1 MREFS
6 KELDSEYIIDGSR
19 MEMTPRQI
27 LDEATGCHSCGP
39 ETCGVEPIVDESVD
53 PTLETSPF
61 RAAEIHDYLRVTA
74 SSSAAPRNI
83 PAFCPEEVTKTEIAS
98 ALLETIWKSGHF
110 RLDDL
115 AAEISWEWAPEPV
128 GNMSS
133 FYKSVS
139 AACEY
144 LDFLG
149 VRLSGYSFRRGNCCR
164 IHIEVKVNA
173 AGSSSFTS
181 DFPDMPFRTQNPELS
196 TVRKCPSAISEDKN
210 NWLIYIPFDTAK
222 FRLGGSLLSEVTGI
236 SGGRAPELIDSDYF
250 IDCYE
255 VVREFVEDGVV
266 VSGVTSCRGG
276 LMNALSELA
285 GKNSGIQAD
294 LSGIIR
300 SYGESDIV
308 KILFGEIPG
317 VVLEIKDSDFDYVDA
332 EMLLQDVAYYPLG
345 HPGGTGIDIVTGDL
359 NNISGILQSLIGLQD
374 MTPEGED

>member
-27 LDEATGCHSCGP
+27 LDEAAGCHSCGT
-39 ETCGVEPIVDESVD
+39 EACGVEPIVDESVD
-53 PTLETSPF
+53 PALETSPF
-61 RAAEIHDYLRVTA
+61 RAAEIHDYLRVTT

-115 AAEISWEWAPEPV
+115 AVEISWEWALEPV

-164 IHIEVKVNA
+164 IHIKVKVNA

-181 DFPDMPFRTQNPELS
+181 DFPDMPFRTQNPELG
-196 TVRKCPSAISEDKN
+196 TERKCPSEISEDKN

-236 SGGRAPELIDSDYF
+236 LGGRAPELMDSDYF

-317 VVLEIKDSDFDYVDA
+317 AVLEIKDSDFDYVDA

-345 HPGGTGIDIVTGDL
+345 HPGGTGIDIVTGDS
-359 NNISGILQSLIGLQD
+359 NNISGILQSLIGMQD

>member
-27 LDEATGCHSCGP
+27 LDEATSCHSCGP
-39 ETCGVEPIVDESVD
+39 EACGVEPIVDESVD
-53 PTLETSPF
+53 PALETTSF
-61 RAAEIHDYLRVTA
+61 RATEIHDYLRVTA

-98 ALLETIWKSGHF
+98 SLLETIWKSGHF

-115 AAEISWEWAPEPV
+115 AVEISWEWAPEPV

-133 FYKSVS
+133 FYRSVS

-164 IHIEVKVNA
+164 IHIKVKVNA

-196 TVRKCPSAISEDKN
+196 TERKCPSAISEDKN

-236 SGGRAPELIDSDYF
+236 SGGRAPELVDSDYF

-308 KILFGEIPG
+308 KILFGEVPG
-317 VVLEIKDSDFDYVDA
+317 ALLEIKDSDFDYVDA

-345 HPGGTGIDIVTGDL
+345 HPGGAGIDIVTGDS
-359 NNISGILQSLIGLQD
+359 NNISGILQSLIGMQD

>member
-27 LDEATGCHSCGP
+27 LDEAAGCHSCGT
-39 ETCGVEPIVDESVD
+39 EACGVEPIVDESVD
-53 PTLETSPF
+53 PALETSPF
-61 RAAEIHDYLRVTA
+61 RAAEIHDYLRVTI

-115 AAEISWEWAPEPV
+115 AVEISWEWALEPV

-164 IHIEVKVNA
+164 IHIKVKVNA

-181 DFPDMPFRTQNPELS
+181 DFPDMPFRTQNPELG
-196 TVRKCPSAISEDKN
+196 TERKCPSAISEDKN

-222 FRLGGSLLSEVTGI
+222 FRLGGSLLSEVMGI
-236 SGGRAPELIDSDYF
+236 LGGRAPELMDSDYF

-317 VVLEIKDSDFDYVDA
+317 AVLEIKDSDFDYVDA

-345 HPGGTGIDIVTGDL
+345 HPGGTGIDIVTGDS
-359 NNISGILQSLIGLQD
+359 NNISGILQSLIGMQD

>member
-1 MREFS
+1 
-6 KELDSEYIIDGSR
+6 
-19 MEMTPRQI
+19 MEMTPRRI

-39 ETCGVEPIVDESVD
+39 EACGVEPIVDESVD
-53 PTLETSPF
+53 PALETSPF

-74 SSSAAPRNI
+74 SLSAAPRNI
-83 PAFCPEEVTKTEIAS
+83 PPFCPEEVTKTEIAS
-98 ALLETIWKSGHF
+98 SLLETIWKSGHF

-115 AAEISWEWAPEPV
+115 AVEISWEWATEPV

-164 IHIEVKVNA
+164 IHIKVKVNA

-181 DFPDMPFRTQNPELS
+181 DFPDMPFRTQNPELG
-196 TVRKCPSAISEDKN
+196 TERKCPSAISEDKN

-236 SGGRAPELIDSDYF
+236 SGGRAPELVDSDYF

-285 GKNSGIQAD
+285 GANSGIQAD

-317 VVLEIKDSDFDYVDA
+317 AVLEIKDSDFDYVDA
-332 EMLLQDVAYYPLG
+332 EMLLQDMAYYPLG
-345 HPGGTGIDIVTGDL
+345 HPGGTGIDIVTGDS
-359 NNISGILQSLIGLQD
+359 NNISGILQSLIGMQD

>member
-53 PTLETSPF
+53 PSLETSPF

-133 FYKSVS
+133 FYRSVS

-196 TVRKCPSAISEDKN
+196 TVRKCPSSISKDKN

-276 LMNALSELA
+276 LMNALSGLA

-317 VVLEIKDSDFDYVDA
+317 AVLEIKDSDFDYVDA

-345 HPGGTGIDIVTGDL
+345 HPSGTGIDIVTGDS